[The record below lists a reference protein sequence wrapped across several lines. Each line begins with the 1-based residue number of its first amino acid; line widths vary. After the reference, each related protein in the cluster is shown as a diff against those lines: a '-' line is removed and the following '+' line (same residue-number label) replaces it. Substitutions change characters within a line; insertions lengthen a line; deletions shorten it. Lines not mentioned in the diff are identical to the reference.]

1 MMTTAELLTELDLK
15 ICWECA
21 ETKPVF
27 AHNTCL
33 KLHAIITEL
42 AELIGEETSV

>member
-1 MMTTAELLTELDLK
+1 MTNSELIRQLDLK

-27 AHNTCL
+27 AHNTCQNL
-33 KLHAIITEL
+33 DRITKEL
-42 AELIGEETSV
+42 EELLDTEVI

>member
-1 MMTTAELLTELDLK
+1 MATAELLAELDLK

-21 ETKPVF
+21 ETRPVF

-33 KLHAIITEL
+33 ELDQLITQL
-42 AELIGEETSV
+42 KQLIGEDS